1 VAIYR
6 LLRNVPFEPEHIEA
20 LAKVY
25 EDTLRSLKLVSRSD
39 PLTELIAKTIF
50 EAAQAGERD
59 PIRLQ
64 QLVLSRLG
72 LGSEENDSVSE
83 PDEQTAGGVRSTVL
97 IVEDDETFAYTVER
111 HFQSLG
117 YTTVVATGSLAA
129 FAELDRQPIDVVITD
144 VRLNVGEPHGISL
157 ARMIRNR
164 NSRTP
169 VLIVTAFPE
178 LVVKEEAL
186 PGPVFVKP
194 VELRVLAKAVECSLA
209 A

>member
-39 PLTELIAKTIF
+39 PLTELIAKSIF

-59 PIRLQ
+59 PIRLH
-64 QLVLSRLG
+64 QLVLNRLG
-72 LGSEENDSVSE
+72 LGSENEPASE
-83 PDEQTAGGVRSTVL
+83 PDEQTAGAVRSTVL
-97 IVEDDETFAYTVER
+97 IVEDDETFAYAASR

-144 VRLNVGEPHGISL
+144 VRLNAGEPHGISL